1 MTRIRS
7 GAELL
12 EKLNSVMDKYD
23 NGEMNP
29 TDVKAYTNLVDSMCR
44 VVKTTSDVQKDS
56 LRYGDIHESIE
67 VFGNVKK
74 ISST

>member
-1 MTRIRS
+1 
-7 GAELL
+7 
-12 EKLNSVMDKYD
+12 
-23 NGEMNP
+23 
-29 TDVKAYTNLVDSMCR
+29 VKAYTNLVDSMCR